1 MSKISRRN
9 FIKGAGVAA
18 LAVAAAGMLAG
29 CGSSAP
35 EMVGVHVGYYYKDF
49 FGDVKPIQ
57 DADKYA
63 EVVSVVK
70 GSKVKKSDLKNLQAA
85 CNGSTARR
93 MFPMKSML
101 IGKPL
106 LQRSFCPS
114 NKIRKIKMHK
124 RAVVTRLPS
133 FCVSGGK
140 RCQNYLTNSYRGGGY
155 YIGKAGSTKSERGMQ
170 KRL

>member
-63 EVVSVVK
+63 EVVSLVK
-70 GSKVKKSDLKNLQAA
+70 GSKVKKSDFKNLQAA
-85 CNGSTARR
+85 CNGST
-93 MFPMKSML
+93 
-101 IGKPL
+101 
-106 LQRSFCPS
+106 
-114 NKIRKIKMHK
+114 
-124 RAVVTRLPS
+124 
-133 FCVSGGK
+133 
-140 RCQNYLTNSYRGGGY
+140 GY
-155 YIGKAGSTKSERGMQ
+155 GAKDVPDEIDVDWETATAKVILS
-170 KRL
+170 L

>member
-18 LAVAAAGMLAG
+18 LAVAAAGVLAG

-35 EMVGVHVGYYYKDF
+35 EMVEVHVGYYYKDF

-70 GSKVKKSDLKNLQAA
+70 GSKVK
-85 CNGSTARR
+85 
-93 MFPMKSML
+93 
-101 IGKPL
+101 
-106 LQRSFCPS
+106 
-114 NKIRKIKMHK
+114 
-124 RAVVTRLPS
+124 RA
-133 FCVSGGK
+133 
-140 RCQNYLTNSYRGGGY
+140 
-155 YIGKAGSTKSERGMQ
+155 I
-170 KRL
+170 

>member
-35 EMVGVHVGYYYKDF
+35 EMVEVHVGYYYKNAF
-49 FGDVKPIQ
+49 EEVKPIQ
-57 DADKYA
+57 DANKFA

-85 CNGSTARR
+85 CSGST
-93 MFPMKSML
+93 
-101 IGKPL
+101 
-106 LQRSFCPS
+106 
-114 NKIRKIKMHK
+114 
-124 RAVVTRLPS
+124 T
-133 FCVSGGK
+133 
-140 RCQNYLTNSYRGGGY
+140 Y
-155 YIGKAGSTKSERGMQ
+155 YAKDVPDEIDVDWETATAKVILSI
-170 KRL
+170 

>member
-18 LAVAAAGMLAG
+18 LAVAAAGML
-29 CGSSAP
+29 
-35 EMVGVHVGYYYKDF
+35 VHVGYYYKDF

-85 CNGSTARR
+85 CNGST
-93 MFPMKSML
+93 
-101 IGKPL
+101 
-106 LQRSFCPS
+106 
-114 NKIRKIKMHK
+114 
-124 RAVVTRLPS
+124 
-133 FCVSGGK
+133 
-140 RCQNYLTNSYRGGGY
+140 GY
-155 YIGKAGSTKSERGMQ
+155 GAKDVPDEIDVDWETATAKVILS
-170 KRL
+170 L

>member
-1 MSKISRRN
+1 MFKISRRN
-9 FIKGAGVAA
+9 FIKGAGMAA
-18 LAVAAAGMLAG
+18 LAVAAAGMLTG

-85 CNGSTARR
+85 CNGST
-93 MFPMKSML
+93 
-101 IGKPL
+101 
-106 LQRSFCPS
+106 
-114 NKIRKIKMHK
+114 
-124 RAVVTRLPS
+124 
-133 FCVSGGK
+133 
-140 RCQNYLTNSYRGGGY
+140 GY
-155 YIGKAGSTKSERGMQ
+155 GAKDVPDEIDVDWETATAKVILS
-170 KRL
+170 L

>member
-49 FGDVKPIQ
+49 LGNAKPIQ

-70 GSKVKKSDLKNLQAA
+70 GSKVKKSDLKNLQVA
-85 CNGSTARR
+85 CNGSTAYSAKDG
-93 MFPMKSML
+93 PDETDVDWETATAKVILSL
-101 IGKPL
+101 
-106 LQRSFCPS
+106 
-114 NKIRKIKMHK
+114 
-124 RAVVTRLPS
+124 
-133 FCVSGGK
+133 
-140 RCQNYLTNSYRGGGY
+140 
-155 YIGKAGSTKSERGMQ
+155 
-170 KRL
+170 

>member
-70 GSKVKKSDLKNLQAA
+70 GKVKKSDLKNLQAA
-85 CNGSTARR
+85 CNGST
-93 MFPMKSML
+93 
-101 IGKPL
+101 
-106 LQRSFCPS
+106 
-114 NKIRKIKMHK
+114 
-124 RAVVTRLPS
+124 
-133 FCVSGGK
+133 
-140 RCQNYLTNSYRGGGY
+140 GY
-155 YIGKAGSTKSERGMQ
+155 GAKDVPDEIDVDWETATAKVILS
-170 KRL
+170 L

>member
-57 DADKYA
+57 DA
-63 EVVSVVK
+63 
-70 GSKVKKSDLKNLQAA
+70 
-85 CNGSTARR
+85 C
-93 MFPMKSML
+93 
-101 IGKPL
+101 L
-106 LQRSFCPS
+106 LYTSPS
-114 NKIRKIKMHK
+114 PRD
-124 RAVVTRLPS
+124 
-133 FCVSGGK
+133 
-140 RCQNYLTNSYRGGGY
+140 
-155 YIGKAGSTKSERGMQ
+155 
-170 KRL
+170 

>member
-1 MSKISRRN
+1 MFKISRRN

-35 EMVGVHVGYYYKDF
+35 EMVGEDF
-49 FGDVKPIQ
+49 LGNAKPIQ

-85 CNGSTARR
+85 CNGSTAYSAKDV
-93 MFPMKSML
+93 PDEIDVDWETATAKVILSL
-101 IGKPL
+101 
-106 LQRSFCPS
+106 
-114 NKIRKIKMHK
+114 
-124 RAVVTRLPS
+124 
-133 FCVSGGK
+133 
-140 RCQNYLTNSYRGGGY
+140 
-155 YIGKAGSTKSERGMQ
+155 
-170 KRL
+170 